1 MNNTF
6 PPVGDTFR
14 AMSDTIPAITEHP
27 HPERSDTVA
36 VPREALEFLAMA
48 VERARDEPLPD
59 DDIERYGHAIG
70 VATALIDQA
79 TLFGLD
85 LS

>member
-6 PPVGDTFR
+6 FPVGDTFR

-36 VPREALEFLAMA
+36 VPREAL
-48 VERARDEPLPD
+48 
-59 DDIERYGHAIG
+59 
-70 VATALIDQA
+70 
-79 TLFGLD
+79 
-85 LS
+85 